1 MATLKL
7 PEITGKL
14 CEILEGLDPE
24 DRRKVV
30 GAALTLLGTP
40 QGPVTGLLPDES
52 SEGDLAVG
60 NNACRWMQQNRIS
73 VDALQEVFHIGSGV
87 AEVIASDVPGSSK
100 RAKTK
105 SCYLL
110 SGIRALL
117 ADDQPDFS
125 ESDAVEL
132 CRHVACYDSP
142 NHASTRKDLG
152 NQIRGTKDAGYSLSA
167 PGLRAAAE
175 LIKSMATA

>member
-1 MATLKL
+1 LKL
-7 PEITGKL
+7 PEITAKL
-14 CEILEGLDPE
+14 CEILEGLDPD

-40 QGPVTGLLPDES
+40 QGPGAGLLLDEIAAT
-52 SEGDLAVG
+52 DLAVG
-60 NNACRWMQQNRIS
+60 NNARRWMQQNHIS
-73 VDALQEVFHIGSGV
+73 VNTLQEIFHIGAGV

-117 ADDQPDFS
+117 ADDQPNFS

-142 NHASTRKDLG
+142 NHANTRKDLG

-175 LIKSMATA
+175 LIKSMAAA